1 MPVEKA
7 SMSESNIK
15 EIIKEKQRF
24 EALFNYATIGIV
36 ITNQKGN
43 IVLVNRHAETLFG
56 FSREELEGNA
66 VEMLIPTEFKH
77 KHETN
82 RAKYAVHPEVR
93 SMGAGRDLFG
103 QKKNGEKFPIEISL
117 SYFNTEDG
125 LFVIAFVIDITI
137 RKYNEGLLIQQ
148 KSELVDIAEE
158 IKQLNSNLELEVQKR
173 TEDLVETL
181 NQLEKSKEELN
192 AAYEREKEL
201 GEMKSRFVSMASHE
215 FKTPLST
222 ILSSA
227 TLLGKY
233 KAEED
238 QEKRDK
244 HISRIVNSVNNLTSI
259 LNEFLSV
266 GKLEEG
272 NMTVKLEEVDVVD
285 LLEDV
290 CQEMQ
295 ALAKE
300 GQRLK
305 FTNNSSTRKLQS
317 DKYMLRN
324 VIVNLLS
331 NAIKFSPTNETIEIQ
346 IDSDLNQLSI
356 RIEDKGLGI
365 SKEDQEHLFQRF
377 FRARNA
383 TNIQGTGLGLYIVTK
398 YLELLGGELKM
409 KSELNKGTQFTVVLR
424 IA

>member
-1 MPVEKA
+1 MPIENT

-56 FSREELEGNA
+56 FSKEELEGNA
-66 VEMLIPTEFKH
+66 VEMLIPSEFKH

-82 RAKYAVHPEVR
+82 RANYAVHPEVR

-103 QKKNGEKFPIEISL
+103 QKKSGEKFPIEISL

-148 KSELVDIAEE
+148 KSELVEIAEE
-158 IKQLNSNLELEVQKR
+158 IKQLNSNLEVEVQKR

-201 GEMKSRFVSMASHE
+201 GELKSRFVSMASHE

-233 KAEED
+233 KTEED

-244 HISRIVNSVNNLTSI
+244 HINRIVNSVNNLTSI

-300 GQRLK
+300 GQHLI
-305 FTNNSSTRKLQS
+305 FTNNSKNSKLQS

-346 IDSDLNQLSI
+346 VDSDPSQLSI

-409 KSELNKGTQFTVVLR
+409 KSELNKGTQFVVVLR
-424 IA
+424 IS

>member
-1 MPVEKA
+1 MPVETI

-56 FSREELEGNA
+56 FSKEELEGNA
-66 VEMLIPTEFKH
+66 VEMLIPTEYKH

-82 RAKYAVHPEVR
+82 RANYAVHPEVR

-148 KSELVDIAEE
+148 KKELVDITEE
-158 IKQLNSNLELEVQKR
+158 IKQLNFNLELEVQKR

-201 GEMKSRFVSMASHE
+201 GELKSRFVSMASHE

-233 KAEED
+233 KSDDD
-238 QEKRDK
+238 QDKRDK
-244 HISRIVNSVNNLTSI
+244 HINRIVNSVNNLTSI

-272 NMTVKLEEVDVVD
+272 LMTVKIEEINVIEM
-285 LLEDV
+285 LEDI

-300 GQRLK
+300 GQLLRLENK
-305 FTNNSSTRKLQS
+305 ATISKIQT

-324 VIVNLLS
+324 VVSNLLS
-331 NAIKFSPTNETIEIQ
+331 NAIKFSPANESISIAIQSTKDQLIIQ
-346 IDSDLNQLSI
+346 IK
-356 RIEDKGLGI
+356 DKGLGI

-377 FRARNA
+377 FRGRNV

-398 YLELLGGELKM
+398 YLELLGGDLKM
-409 KSELNKGTQFTVVLR
+409 NSELNNGTEFTIVLC
-424 IA
+424 IS

>member
-1 MPVEKA
+1 MERTEIAEK
-7 SMSESNIK
+7 IK
-15 EIIKEKQRF
+15 E
-24 EALFNYATIGIV
+24 L
-36 ITNQKGN
+36 
-43 IVLVNRHAETLFG
+43 
-56 FSREELEGNA
+56 NA
-66 VEMLIPTEFKH
+66 
-77 KHETN
+77 
-82 RAKYAVHPEVR
+82 
-93 SMGAGRDLFG
+93 
-103 QKKNGEKFPIEISL
+103 
-117 SYFNTEDG
+117 
-125 LFVIAFVIDITI
+125 
-137 RKYNEGLLIQQ
+137 
-148 KSELVDIAEE
+148 
-158 IKQLNSNLELEVQKR
+158 NLEVEVQKR

-181 NQLEKSKEELN
+181 HQLEKSKGELN

-201 GEMKSRFVSMASHE
+201 GELKSRFVSMASHE

-233 KAEED
+233 KTEED

-244 HISRIVNSVNNLTSI
+244 HINRIVNSVNNLTSI

-272 NMTVKLEEVDVVD
+272 NMSVKLEEVDVVD

-290 CQEMQ
+290 CVEMQ

-305 FTNNSSTRKLQS
+305 FTNNANVRKLQT

-331 NAIKFSPTNETIEIQ
+331 NAIKFSPVNETIEIQ
-346 IDSDLNQLSI
+346 VDSDSNQLSI

-409 KSELNKGTQFTVVLR
+409 KSELNKGTQFVVVLR
-424 IA
+424 LA

>member
-1 MPVEKA
+1 MPVETA

-56 FSREELEGNA
+56 FTKEELEGNA
-66 VEMLIPTEFKH
+66 VEMLIPNEFKH

-93 SMGAGRDLFG
+93 SMGAGRNLFG
-103 QKKNGEKFPIEISL
+103 QKKSGEKFPIEISL

-201 GEMKSRFVSMASHE
+201 GELKSRFVSMASHE

-233 KAEED
+233 KTEED

-272 NMTVKLEEVDVVD
+272 NMSVKLEEIDVVD

-300 GQRLK
+300 GQQLK
-305 FTNNSSTRKLQS
+305 FTNHSSIRKLQT

-331 NAIKFSPTNETIEIQ
+331 NAIKFSPTNETIEIRV
-346 IDSDLNQLSI
+346 DSEPSQLSI

-424 IA
+424 IS